1 MTLCNPMDCILP
13 GSSVHGIF
21 QARVL
26 EWVAIS
32 LSNAWKWKVKVKSL
46 SRVRLLAT
54 PWTAAYQAPP
64 TMGFSRQEYWSG
76 VPLPSPKDDLDNV
89 LKIGHLNKKKKSGHH
104 FAYKGPYSQS
114 YSFSSSHVQM
124 WQLDHKEGWA
134 QKNWCFRTVV
144 LKTLESPLD
153 VTSNQS
159 ILREINPEYSL
170 GDWCW
175 NSNTLATWC
184 KEPTYWKRP

>member
-1 MTLCNPMDCILP
+1 MAAHRFPRPWDSP
-13 GSSVHGIF
+13 GKT
-21 QARVL
+21 L